1 MAERKLKSLMMSK
14 SRRKEA
20 LRVEKEMLQSFHSP
34 IPAERLFMQGKMIQ
48 YAEGDA
54 ELVMM
59 VLLTNSCDS
68 DVKVV
73 NSVNDTLMELVS
85 EREFMASL
93 LQVIL
98 HPDRDIRRN
107 AFKFLREHL
116 GLHPT
121 TYVSFL
127 EQTMVLVALARKKGI
142 PVDDIVTL
150 VNISKDDF
158 LDGRT
163 LDAVKDIATCLDFV
177 KHRLRS
183 VDHLKSYLIDVLKM
197 APELTRMGVYPG
209 SIEEPLKK
217 AIKASKTRTY
227 DETREI
233 VERRALESMILNQ
246 LTWMGKLLQNVLDE
260 RPMMDPSEITG
271 IDVWLLTSVQDL
283 MDMVTSAT
291 ISGKEDDALDTLNT
305 FLGEDFRDF
314 FIEEMKER
322 FDQNDPS
329 AIFAFYIVGIVC
341 LKLAGAL
348 MPEAVEDIYQENFKR
363 FEEDPSIH
371 VVLWPEIVMKILVT
385 D

>member
-1 MAERKLKSLMMSK
+1 M
-14 SRRKEA
+14 
-20 LRVEKEMLQSFHSP
+20 EKEMLQSFHSP
-34 IPAERLFMQGKMIQ
+34 IPAERLFMQSKMIQ

-73 NSVNDTLMELVS
+73 NSVNDTLMELVR
-85 EREFMASL
+85 ERKFMASL
-93 LQVIL
+93 LEVIL

-107 AFKFLREHL
+107 AFQFLREHL
-116 GLHPT
+116 GFHPT

-142 PVDDIVTL
+142 PVDDIVSL
-150 VNISKDDF
+150 ANVSKDDF
-158 LDGRT
+158 LGGRT

-183 VDHLKSYLIDVLKM
+183 VEHLKSYLIDVLKM

-233 VERRALESMILNQ
+233 VERRATESTILNQ
-246 LTWMGKLLQNVLDE
+246 LTWMGKLLQDVLDE
-260 RPMMDPSEITG
+260 RPMMDPSDVTG

-291 ISGKEDDALDTLNT
+291 ISGKEEDALDTLNT
-305 FLGEDFRDF
+305 YLGEDFMDF

-322 FDQNDPS
+322 FDQKDPS

-371 VVLWPEIVMKILVT
+371 VVLWPEIVMNILIT

>member
-1 MAERKLKSLMMSK
+1 MAERKLKSLMVSK

-20 LRVEKEMLQSFHSP
+20 LRMEKEMLQSFHSP
-34 IPAERLFMQGKMIQ
+34 IPAERLFMQNKMIQ
-48 YAEGDA
+48 YAKGDA

-59 VLLTNSCDS
+59 VLLTNSSDS

-73 NSVNDTLMELVS
+73 NSVNDTLMELVR

-93 LQVIL
+93 LEVIL

-107 AFKFLREHL
+107 AFQFLREHL
-116 GLHPT
+116 GFHPT

-127 EQTMVLVALARKKGI
+127 EQTMVLVALARKKDI
-142 PVDDIVTL
+142 PVDDIVSL
-150 VNISKDDF
+150 VNVSKDDF
-158 LDGRT
+158 LERRT
-163 LDAVKDIATCLDFV
+163 LDAVKDIATCLDFI
-177 KHRLRS
+177 KYRLRS
-183 VDHLKSYLIDVLKM
+183 VEHLKSYLIDVLKM

-233 VERRALESMILNQ
+233 IERRAMESTILNQ
-246 LTWMGKLLQNVLDE
+246 LTWMGKLLRDVLDK
-260 RPMMDPSEITG
+260 RPMMDPSDVTG

-291 ISGKEDDALDTLNT
+291 ISGKEEDALDTLNIY
-305 FLGEDFRDF
+305 LGEDFRDF

-322 FDQNDPS
+322 FDQKDPS

>member
-1 MAERKLKSLMMSK
+1 M
-14 SRRKEA
+14 
-20 LRVEKEMLQSFHSP
+20 EKEMLQSFHSP
-34 IPAERLFMQGKMIQ
+34 IPAERLFMQNKMIQ
-48 YAEGDA
+48 YAKGDA

-59 VLLTNSCDS
+59 VLLTNSSDS

-73 NSVNDTLMELVS
+73 NSVNDTLMELVR

-93 LQVIL
+93 LEVIL

-107 AFKFLREHL
+107 AFQFLREHL
-116 GLHPT
+116 GFHPT

-127 EQTMVLVALARKKGI
+127 EQTMVLVALARKKDI
-142 PVDDIVTL
+142 PVDDIVSL
-150 VNISKDDF
+150 VNVSKDDF
-158 LDGRT
+158 LEGRT

-183 VDHLKSYLIDVLKM
+183 VEHLKSYLIDVLKM

-233 VERRALESMILNQ
+233 IERRAMESTILNQ
-246 LTWMGKLLQNVLDE
+246 LTWMGKLLRDVLDK
-260 RPMMDPSEITG
+260 RPMMDPSDVTG

-291 ISGKEDDALDTLNT
+291 ISGKEEDALDTLNIY
-305 FLGEDFRDF
+305 LGEDFRDF

-322 FDQNDPS
+322 FDQKDPS